1 MMSKKIVALFILTI
15 ASQISYSQG
24 PKYIYRNA
32 KDSLR
37 NFYVVR
43 QPADSIKGAIVLV
56 SIGLSDSAKKA
67 AYAKGILLM
76 TAVPTDNYLDFL
88 TGNLVPERLDSMIS
102 EAILK
107 YKIPRRKIVIGGMS
121 AAGTAAVRFAEYC
134 SQGKSA
140 FGIRPLAVFA
150 ADPPLDYER
159 LYNESENAVLRNY
172 SSDAVT
178 EGKQLMSFFKDK
190 LKGTPGDNRPA
201 YQQASPFSHTAKQGG
216 NASVLTDMH
225 VRMYTEPD
233 INWWINNRRKD
244 FYDLNVLDIAAFIN
258 QLKLLG
264 NNKAELIATS
274 NKGYSKDGSR
284 HPHSW
289 SIVDEADLL
298 NWCIQIFENH

>member
-1 MMSKKIVALFILTI
+1 MMSKKIIALFILTI
-15 ASQISYSQG
+15 ASQILHAQG
-24 PKYIYRNA
+24 PEYIYRNA

-43 QPADSIKGAIVLV
+43 PPAGSIKGAIVLV

-76 TAVPTDNYLDFL
+76 TAVPADAYPDFL
-88 TGNLVPERLDSMIS
+88 IGNLVPERLDSMIS

-107 YKIPRRKIVIGGMS
+107 YKIPGGKIMIGGMS

-140 FGIRPLAVFA
+140 FRIRPLAVFA

-172 SSDAVT
+172 SADAVA

-190 LKGTPGDNRPA
+190 LKGAPGDNRPA
-201 YQQASPFSHTAKQGG
+201 YQQASPFSHTVKQGG
-216 NASVLTDMH
+216 NAAVLTDMY
-225 VRMYTEPD
+225 VRMYAEPD

-244 FYDLNVLDIAAFIN
+244 LYDLNVLDIAAFIN

-264 NNKAELIATS
+264 NNKAELIVTS
-274 NKGYSKDGSR
+274 NKGYGKDGSR

-289 SIVDEADLL
+289 SIVDETDLL
-298 NWCIQIFENH
+298 NWCIHLFENH